1 MSMMEMEA
9 KLVHLQCCI
18 LYHSDIPLVFGRK
31 RVGRVSDC
39 FQELGTFLVKA
50 GRRWKVGEK
59 YIGMARFHDVSE
71 DKEF

>member
-1 MSMMEMEA
+1 LGENE
-9 KLVHLQCCI
+9 
-18 LYHSDIPLVFGRK
+18 SDAYQTG
-31 RVGRVSDC
+31 
-39 FQELGTFLVKA
+39 FQELGTFLEKA